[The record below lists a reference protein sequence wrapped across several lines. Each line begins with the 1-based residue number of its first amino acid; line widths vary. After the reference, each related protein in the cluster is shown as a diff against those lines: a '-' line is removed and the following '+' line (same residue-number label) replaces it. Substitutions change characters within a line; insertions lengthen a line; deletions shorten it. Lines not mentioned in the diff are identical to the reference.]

1 MARRTGHG
9 TRPKK
14 KSKQAKARIMDPVPV
29 SEERG
34 ELTEKAAI
42 VANNSPPV
50 GGVDSNERALRRVAS
65 RSSRPYRHG
74 KQAPTARIA
83 SSTTSSIS
91 KAQEFTFIRNDLRRL
106 LVTAGILIVV
116 MIALLIMIDR

>member
-14 KSKQAKARIMDPVPV
+14 KSKQAKARIVEPV
-29 SEERG
+29 SVSEKTDES
-34 ELTEKAAI
+34 TEKTAI
-42 VANNSPPV
+42 VANKALPV
-50 GGVDSNERALRRVAS
+50 GGLDSNERLSRRGAA
-65 RSSRPYRHG
+65 RTSRPYRHG

-83 SSTTSSIS
+83 SSTTSSIG
-91 KAQEFTFIRNDLRRL
+91 KAQEFAFIRSDLRRL

-116 MIALLIMIDR
+116 MIGLLIVIDR